1 LKLTRDSEYVIIKDA
16 RKTQREDL
24 TDAELLKWSTP
35 SFANYLSKRAI
46 TKKLAKPAGFP
57 TDTTTTTTIP
67 EKNPVAAKK
76 GVTTDLKRKVMAA
89 NKNKAPE
96 KGIKI
101 TVGAGGMIPKVAAP
115 DQKMVGEL
123 NANENAVMIA
133 EAINTNND
141 EELAR

>member
-46 TKKLAKPAGFP
+46 TKKFAKPAGFP
-57 TDTTTTTTIP
+57 TDTITTP
-67 EKNPVAAKK
+67 VPDKKPVAAKT

-89 NKNKAPE
+89 NKHKAPE

-101 TVGAGGMIPKVAAP
+101 TVGGGGGMIPKVGVE
-115 DQKMVGEL
+115 Q
-123 NANENAVMIA
+123 
-133 EAINTNND
+133 
-141 EELAR
+141 